1 MKEDIREDNTRKDT
15 TNKDIREDHTN
26 KDTRNNKK
34 DLYYPMTFNK
44 Y

>member
-1 MKEDIREDNTRKDT
+1 MKDNTKKDPMKEDIRKDT
-15 TNKDIREDHTN
+15 TKEDI
-26 KDTRNNKK
+26 RNNKK

>member
-1 MKEDIREDNTRKDT
+1 MKDHMKDNTRKDT

>member
-1 MKEDIREDNTRKDT
+1 MKDNTRKDT

-26 KDTRNNKK
+26 KDIRNNKK

>member
-1 MKEDIREDNTRKDT
+1 MKDHTKDNTRKDT

>member
-1 MKEDIREDNTRKDT
+1 MK
-15 TNKDIREDHTN
+15 DHTN
-26 KDTRNNKK
+26 KDTKEDPTNKDIRNNKR

>member
-1 MKEDIREDNTRKDT
+1 MKDNTRKDT
-15 TNKDIREDHTN
+15 TNKDIREDPIKDNTRE
-26 KDTRNNKK
+26 DTRKGGR

>member
-1 MKEDIREDNTRKDT
+1 MKDHTKDNTRKDQT
-15 TNKDIREDHTN
+15 KEDHTN

>member
-1 MKEDIREDNTRKDT
+1 MKDTREDPTKEDIK
-15 TNKDIREDHTN
+15 KDITN

>member
-1 MKEDIREDNTRKDT
+1 MKDHTKDNTRKDT
-15 TNKDIREDHTN
+15 TNKDIREN
-26 KDTRNNKK
+26 RNNKK

>member
-1 MKEDIREDNTRKDT
+1 MKEDPTKDNTKKDPMKEDIRN
-15 TNKDIREDHTN
+15 
-26 KDTRNNKK
+26 NNKK